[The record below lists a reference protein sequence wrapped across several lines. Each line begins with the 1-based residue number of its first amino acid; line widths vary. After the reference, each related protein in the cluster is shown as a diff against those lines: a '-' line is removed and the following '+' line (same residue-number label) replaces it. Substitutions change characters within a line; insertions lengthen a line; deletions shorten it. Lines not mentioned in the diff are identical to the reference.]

1 MNKSFGLWLRD
12 DWDLH
17 GTKGTFKCVF
27 TYRNDV
33 RSEHWVVHSITGW
46 LHYSCQSRL
55 SLSPSLLLNLFF
67 CLFLYIYIYSLI
79 RWLSFAS
86 WWIVCSA
93 MSPPPPLLPPLFL
106 SLFLS
111 LFLFWFIL
119 TNWIHLADF
128 MYIYIYIH
136 ISVLW
141 FVFFKR
147 LLFNISSEFPATAL
161 RRCRN
166 ASPMKWMGWVP
177 ILTVICTSLHSMVS
191 DGRSDTAAAFLHHNS
206 PASQNEFCL
215 KIASASCMQWAI
227 ARWMTPAS
235 SSTYKINLNQ

>member
-1 MNKSFGLWLRD
+1 MITRRLRFAWYERNVQMRIYLPQWRKKRTLGRSFY
-12 DWDLH
+12 H
-17 GTKGTFKCVF
+17 
-27 TYRNDV
+27 
-33 RSEHWVVHSITGW
+33 
-46 LHYSCQSRL
+46 RL
-55 SLSPSLLLNLFF
+55 VALFMSVTVISFSFSPSQSVLLS
-67 CLFLYIYIYSLI
+67 FLIYIYIYSLI

-93 MSPPPPLLPPLFL
+93 MSPPPPPRPP
-106 SLFLS
+106 LFLS

-161 RRCRN
+161 RRYRN

-177 ILTVICTSLHSMVS
+177 ILTVICASLHSMVS

>member
-1 MNKSFGLWLRD
+1 MITRRLRFAWYERNVQMRIYLPQWRKKRTLGRSFY
-12 DWDLH
+12 H
-17 GTKGTFKCVF
+17 
-27 TYRNDV
+27 
-33 RSEHWVVHSITGW
+33 
-46 LHYSCQSRL
+46 RL
-55 SLSPSLLLNLFF
+55 VALFMSVTVISFSFSPSQSVLLS
-67 CLFLYIYIYSLI
+67 FLIYIYIFSHSVTFI
-79 RWLSFAS
+79 RLLMNCLLGHVPSS
-86 WWIVCSA
+86 S
-93 MSPPPPLLPPLFL
+93 SPPPPLFL